1 MKVRSFAVA
10 LALGLSTIAASIAA
24 SDTAR
29 AANPQV
35 RITTSMGLIEAE
47 LYADKAPKTV
57 ANFLEYVNA
66 GHYNGTVFHRVI
78 PNFMIQGG
86 GFSAGLKE
94 RTTRAP
100 IQNEADNGLHNETGT
115 LAMART
121 SDPQSASAQF
131 FINTKNNDFLDFRD
145 KTSEGWG
152 YAVFGKVTKGMS
164 VVHRIEATP
173 TGYRS
178 GFSDVPEKD
187 VVIEKM
193 EVIGAPAGKATAK

>member
-1 MKVRSFAVA
+1 MKVSSIAIAVA
-10 LALGLSTIAASIAA
+10 IGISSVAVH
-24 SDTAR
+24 

-35 RITTSMGLIEAE
+35 RITTNMGLIEAE
-47 LYADKAPKTV
+47 LYPDKAPKTV
-57 ANFLEYVNA
+57 ANFIEYVKA

-94 RTTRAP
+94 RATRAP
-100 IQNEADNGLHNETGT
+100 VPNEADNGLHNETGT

-121 SDPQSASAQF
+121 SDPNSASAQF

-145 KTSEGWG
+145 KTREGWG
-152 YAVFGKVTKGMS
+152 YAVFGKVTQGMS
-164 VVHRIEATP
+164 VVHRIEAAP
-173 TGYRS
+173 TGYRN

-193 EVIGAPAGKATAK
+193 EVIGAPAAKVPTK